1 MQRPRNMPAKCI
13 IGRHVVNDWGIELGR
28 IEDLAVDTERGRI
41 AYVVLSYRG
50 TIGIEEKYFAVPWD
64 SLTFHA
70 ESQEFILD
78 IPRDDLED
86 APGFAKNCWPEAADP
101 NWAPQVYAAGR
112 AAEQGRS

>member
-1 MQRPRNMPAKCI
+1 MQRPKNMPAKSI

-50 TIGIEEKYFAVPWD
+50 IGADEKFFAIPWD
-64 SLTFHA
+64 TLTFHA

-78 IPRDDLED
+78 IPRDDLEG
-86 APGFAKNCWPEAADP
+86 APGFAKNRWPEAADP
-101 NWAPQVYAAGR
+101 NWTTQVYAAGR
-112 AAEQGRS
+112 AADQGRS